1 MCVYATT
8 DPPGIGLFLC
18 LPASRTSPD
27 ARPLPEEGRWHW
39 SHSSVKVTFFHGTK
53 RSHRL
58 PHTPISLL
66 VFYLTFHSHYIS
78 PFPGLLLFHLNL
90 PLLSFFQNLSVSLA
104 HLSVLPHV
112 WMLTPPLGPKLFCKT
127 LFDNGAN
134 WRYLSDTGTLLL
146 LYLAPMNV
154 VKRGG

>member
-27 ARPLPEEGRWHW
+27 ARPLPEEGRWHG

-78 PFPGLLLFHLNL
+78 PPPPRSFTFSPQLAFPF
-90 PLLSFFQNLSVSLA
+90 FFQNLLLSFA
-104 HLSVLPHV
+104 HLSILPHV
-112 WMLTPPLGPKLFCKT
+112 WMLIPPSWTKAVL
-127 LFDNGAN
+127 
-134 WRYLSDTGTLLL
+134 
-146 LYLAPMNV
+146 
-154 VKRGG
+154 

>member
-27 ARPLPEEGRWHW
+27 ARPLPEEGRWLW
-39 SHSSVKVTFFHGTK
+39 SHSSVKVTFFHRTK

-66 VFYLTFHSHYIS
+66 VYLTFHSHYIS
-78 PFPGLLLFHLNL
+78 PPPMSFTCSPQLASPF
-90 PLLSFFQNLSVSLA
+90 FFQNLLLSFA
-104 HLSVLPHV
+104 HLSIVPHV
-112 WMLTPPLGPKLFCKT
+112 WMLTPPLGPKLFCKR

-134 WRYLSDTGTLLL
+134 WRCLSDTGTLLL
-146 LYLAPMNV
+146 LYLAPMNG